1 MSHNFYKNV
10 IEHRGKLLV
19 RGIHDGQ
26 EYKEKIDF
34 GPTLYALT
42 QEHSVYKTL
51 QGQNLKPIEF
61 TDIMAARKFRKEVAT
76 ANSPIYGLERY
87 HYQYIG
93 QEHPENIEW
102 DKDLIKIFTLDIET
116 TCENGFP
123 DVENPQEEIICL
135 TVKNQSNKSIITWG
149 VGDYHTDRTD
159 VTYVKCKHEKE
170 LMFEFMKFWIKNH
183 PDIITGW
190 NTKFFDLPYLVNR
203 LKLVAGEKVASR
215 ISPWNLI
222 NRMEINAQGRTQTV
236 YDVYG
241 IAMLDYLDLYKWF
254 IPQRQE
260 SYKLDFIGELELGK
274 NKNENPFDTFKDFYT
289 KDFQKF
295 VDYNIQDVEIVDA
308 LEDKL
313 GLIDLSLT
321 VAYESKVNYDDIFSQ
336 VRVWDTLIAN
346 HLMQKNICVPP
357 REEHSKET
365 KYEGAY
371 VKDPIPGGH
380 DWIVSFDIN
389 SLYPHIIIQ
398 YNISPEKILGSSS
411 QGINV
416 DKMIDMKVPL
426 NYLKTEGACVTPNGA
441 KFKND
446 AQGFLPEMMEKMYNE
461 RVIYKKRMLKAKQQY
476 ERTKNPELKK
486 EIARCHN
493 IQWARKIALNSAYGA
508 VGNQYFRYYDVRQAS
523 GITTAGQFII
533 RFIEKK
539 VNEYLNNILQTH
551 DEVDYIVASDTD
563 SIYVR
568 FGKLVEKTCKG
579 KTNDQIADFLGKVC
593 DNKLEPYIEK
603 CFDELADYSNAFKN
617 AMVMKREVIANKG
630 IWVAKKR
637 YMLNVLDEEGIR
649 LADPKLKLMGIEAV
663 KSSTP
668 QVCRGK
674 IKEAI
679 KTIMSKEQTDLHKLI
694 AEFKKEFMQLPAEA
708 IAFPRSCNNLKKYRS
723 ASSIF
728 IKGTPIH
735 VKGALIY
742 NQQIENMKLASKYP
756 MIQDGDKIKFI
767 KLKEANPFKFD
778 VISYISTLPT
788 EFKLQEYI
796 DYEVQFEKTFLDPM
810 RFILDAIGWKAEPQA
825 SLEAFF
831 G

>member
-1 MSHNFYKNV
+1 MNFYKNV
-10 IEHRGKLLV
+10 IEHKGKLLI
-19 RGIHDGQ
+19 RGVLNGKD
-26 EYKEKIDF
+26 YKEKIDF

-42 QEHSVYKTL
+42 QEHSQYKTL
-51 QGQNLKPIEF
+51 QGQFLRPIEF
-61 TDIMAARKFRKEVAT
+61 TDINAARKFRRDVAT
-76 ANSPIYGLERY
+76 DNSPIFGLERY

-93 QEHPENIEW
+93 TEYPQDIEW
-102 DKDLIKIFTLDIET
+102 SKDHIKIFTLDIET

-123 DVENPQEEIICL
+123 DVENPVEELLCI
-135 TVKNQSNKSIITWG
+135 TVKNQSNKQIITWG
-149 VGDYHTDRTD
+149 VGNFHTDRTD
-159 VTYVKCKHEKE
+159 ITYVKCKDEKQ

-183 PDIITGW
+183 PDVITGW
-190 NTKFFDLPYLVNR
+190 NTKFFDLPYLMNR
-203 LKLVAGEKVASR
+203 IKLLAGDKVANR
-215 ISPWNLI
+215 MSPWNLI
-222 NRMEINAQGRTQTV
+222 NREEISVRGRPQTV
-236 YDVYG
+236 YQLYG
-241 IAMLDYLDLYKWF
+241 ICMLDYLDLYKWF
-254 IPQRQE
+254 IPTRQE

-274 NKNENPFDTFKDFYT
+274 SKNENPYDTFKDFYT
-289 KDFQKF
+289 KDFQSF

-321 VAYESKVNYDDIFSQ
+321 VAYDSKVNYDDIFSQ

-371 VKDPIPGGH
+371 VKEPILGGH

-398 YNISPEKILGSSS
+398 YNISPEKIIGESSHGVS
-411 QGINV
+411 VN
-416 DKMIDMKVPL
+416 KMLDMKVPL
-426 NYLKTEGACVTPNGA
+426 NYLKTEGACLTPNGA

-446 AQGFLPEMMEKMYNE
+446 NQGFLPEMMEKMYND
-461 RVIYKKRMLKAKQQY
+461 RVKFKKRMLKAKQQY
-476 ERTKNPELKK
+476 ERTKNPELVK

-493 IQWARKIALNSAYGA
+493 IQWSKKIALNSAYGA

-539 VNEYLNNILQTH
+539 VNDYLNGILLTK
-551 DEVDYIVASDTD
+551 DKVDYIVASDTD

-568 FGKLVEKTCKG
+568 FGKLVEKTCQG
-579 KTNDQIADFLGKVC
+579 KSKEQIVDFLNKVC
-593 DNKLEPYIEK
+593 EQKLEPYIAK

-617 AMVMKREVIANKG
+617 AMVMKREVIADKG

-637 YMLNVLDEEGIR
+637 YMLNVLDEEGVR
-649 LADPKLKLMGIEAV
+649 LAEPKLKLMGIEAV

-668 QVCRGK
+668 QVCRVK

-679 KTIMSKEQTDLHKLI
+679 KTIMSKEQTDLHKLV
-694 AEFKKEFMQLPAEA
+694 ADFRKEFFDMKAEQ
-708 IAFPRSCNNLKKYRS
+708 IAFPRSCNNLRKYRDH
-723 ASSIF
+723 ANIF

-742 NQQIENMKLASKYP
+742 NYQIHKLGLQQKYP
-756 MIQDGDKIKFI
+756 LIQEGDKIKFI
-767 KLKEANPFKFD
+767 KLVEANPFKFD
-778 VISYISTLPT
+778 VISYMTNLPP
-788 EFKLQEYI
+788 EFKLQQYV
-796 DYEVQFEKTFLDPM
+796 DYDTQFEKTFLDPM

>member
-1 MSHNFYKNV
+1 MNFYKNV
-10 IEHRGKLLV
+10 IEHKGKLLI
-19 RGIHDGQ
+19 RGVLNGK

-42 QEHSVYKTL
+42 QQETEFKTL
-51 QGQNLKPIEF
+51 QGQYLKPITF
-61 TDIMAARKFRKEVAT
+61 NTISDARKFRRDVAT
-76 ANSPIYGLERY
+76 QNSPIYGLERY

-93 QEHPENIEW
+93 KEYPNDIEW
-102 DKDLIKIFTLDIET
+102 DKDHIKIFTLDIET
-116 TCENGFP
+116 TCEGGFP
-123 DVENPQEEIICL
+123 DVENPVEELLCI
-135 TVKNQSNKSIITWG
+135 TVKNQSNKQIITWG
-149 VGDYHTDRTD
+149 VGDFKTDRTD
-159 VTYVKCKHEKE
+159 VTYIKCKNEKQ
-170 LMFEFMKFWIKNH
+170 LMFEFIKFWIKNH
-183 PDIITGW
+183 PDVITGW
-190 NTKFFDLPYLVNR
+190 NTKFFDLPYLMNR
-203 LKLVAGEKVASR
+203 IKLLAGDKVANR
-215 ISPWNLI
+215 MSPWNLI
-222 NRMEINAQGRTQTV
+222 NREEIVVRGRTQTI
-236 YDVYG
+236 YNLYG
-241 IAMLDYLDLYKWF
+241 TVMLDYLDLYKWF

-260 SYKLDFIGELELGK
+260 SYKLDFIGELELGRGK
-274 NKNENPFDTFKDFYT
+274 DDMPYDTFKDWYT
-289 KDFQKF
+289 KDFQSF

-371 VKDPIPGGH
+371 VKEPQLGQH
-380 DWIVSFDIN
+380 KWIVSFDIN

-398 YNISPEKILGSSS
+398 YNISPEKIIGESSH
-411 QGINV
+411 GINV
-416 DKMIDMKVPL
+416 NRMIDMKVPL

-446 AQGFLPEMMEKMYNE
+446 SQGFLPEMMEKMYNE

-476 ERTKNPELKK
+476 ERTKNPDLKK

-539 VNEYLNNILQTH
+539 VNEYLNGVLQTKG
-551 DEVDYIVASDTD
+551 EIDYIVASDTD
-563 SIYVR
+563 SIYVT
-568 FGKLVEKTCKG
+568 FDKLVQKTCEG

-593 DNKLEPYIEK
+593 DNKVEPFIEK
-603 CFDELADYSNAFKN
+603 CFAELADYSNAFKN

-668 QVCRGK
+668 MVCRTK

-679 KTIMSKEQTDLHKLI
+679 KTIMSKEQSDLHKLV
-694 AEFKKEFMQLPAEA
+694 ADFKKEFLQLPAEA
-708 IAFPRSCNNLKKYRS
+708 IAFPRSCNNLKKYRD
-723 ASSIF
+723 ASNIF
-728 IKGTPIH
+728 IKGSPIH

-742 NQQIENMKLASKYP
+742 NYQIQQFKLQNKYP
-756 MIQDGDKIKFI
+756 IIQEGDKIKFI
-767 KLKEANPFKFD
+767 KLKPANPFKFD
-778 VISYISTLPT
+778 VISYITTLPK
-788 EFKLQEYI
+788 EFKLQQYV

>member
-1 MSHNFYKNV
+1 MNFYKNV
-10 IEHRGKLLV
+10 IEHKGKLLI
-19 RGIHDGQ
+19 RGVLNGKD
-26 EYKEKIDF
+26 YKDKINF
-34 GPTLYALT
+34 GPTLYAPT
-42 QEHSVYKTL
+42 QEHSQYKTL
-51 QGQNLKPIEF
+51 QGQYLKPLEF
-61 TDIMAARKFRKEVAT
+61 TSINAARRFRRDIAT
-76 ANSPIYGLERY
+76 DNSPVYGLERY

-93 QEHPENIEW
+93 SEYPEDIKWE
-102 DKDLIKIFTLDIET
+102 KEYIKIFTLDIET
-116 TCENGFP
+116 SCENGFP
-123 DVENPQEEIICL
+123 DVENPIEEILCI

-149 VGDYHTDRTD
+149 VGKFTTERTD
-159 VTYVKCKHEKE
+159 VTYIECKNEKH
-170 LMFEFMKFWIKNH
+170 LIMEFMKFWLKNY
-183 PDIITGW
+183 PDVITGW
-190 NTKFFDLPYLVNR
+190 NTKFFDLPYLMNR
-203 LKLVAGEKVASR
+203 IKLLVGDKVASR
-215 ISPWNLI
+215 MSPWSLI
-222 NRMEINAQGRTQTV
+222 NKEEISVRGRPQT
-236 YDVYG
+236 YYKLFG
-241 IAMLDYLDLYKWF
+241 ICMLDYLDLYRWF
-254 IPQRQE
+254 IPTRQE
-260 SYKLDFIGELELGK
+260 SYRLDFIGELELGQSK
-274 NKNENPFDTFKDFYT
+274 HDNPYDTFKDFYE

-346 HLMQKNICVPP
+346 HLMKKNICIPP
-357 REEHSKET
+357 REEHQKDT

-371 VKDPIPGGH
+371 VKDPALGMH

-389 SLYPHIIIQ
+389 SLYPHIIVQ
-398 YNISPEKILGSSS
+398 YNISPEKLIGTSPESVS
-411 QGINV
+411 VN
-416 DKMIDMKVPL
+416 KMLKKKVGL
-426 NYLKTEGACVTPNGA
+426 DYLKTEDACITPNGA
-441 KFKND
+441 MFKRD
-446 AQGFLPEMMEKMYNE
+446 SQGFLPEMMEKMYKD
-461 RVIYKKRMLKAKQQY
+461 RVVYKKRMLKAKAKYQK
-476 ERTKNPELKK
+476 TKDPKLVK

-493 IQWARKIALNSAYGA
+493 VQWSKKIALNSAYGA

-533 RFIEKK
+533 RFIENK
-539 VNEYLNNILQTH
+539 VNEYLNNVLKT
-551 DEVDYIVASDTD
+551 DNYDYIVASDTD

-568 FGKLVEKTCKG
+568 FGKLVEQTCKG
-579 KTNDQIADFLGKVC
+579 KTTEQIADFLGKVS
-593 DNKLEPYIEK
+593 DKKIEPYIVK

-637 YMLNVLDEEGIR
+637 YMLNVIDDEGVR
-649 LADPKLKLMGIEAV
+649 LRKPKLKLMGIEAV

-668 QVCRGK
+668 QVCRVK

-679 KTIMSKEQTDLHKLI
+679 ETIMAKEQTDLHKLV
-694 AEFKKEFMQLPAEA
+694 ADFRKEFMELPAEA
-708 IAFPRSCNNLKKYRS
+708 IAFPRSCNNVKKYRDHS
-723 ASSIF
+723 NIF

-742 NQQIENMKLASKYP
+742 NYQIQKLGLKNKYP
-756 MIQDGDKIKFI
+756 FIQEGDKIKFI
-767 KLKEANPFKFD
+767 KLVPANPFKFD
-778 VISYISTLPT
+778 VISYITSLPP

-796 DYEVQFEKTFLDPM
+796 DYDIQFEKTFLDPM

>member
-1 MSHNFYKNV
+1 MMNFYKNV

-26 EYKEKIDF
+26 DYKEKIDF

-76 ANSPIYGLERY
+76 ANSPIFGLERY

-123 DVENPQEEIICL
+123 DVENPIEELLCI
-135 TVKNQSNKSIITWG
+135 TVKNQSNKQIITWG
-149 VGDYHTDRTD
+149 VGKFTTDRTD
-159 VTYVKCKHEKE
+159 VTYVQCKDEKQ

-183 PDIITGW
+183 PDVITGW
-190 NTKFFDLPYLVNR
+190 NTKFFDLPYLINR
-203 LKLVAGEKVASR
+203 LKLVAGDKVASR

-222 NRMEINAQGRTQTV
+222 NRMEINVQGRTQTV
-236 YDVYG
+236 YDVFG
-241 IAMLDYLDLYKWF
+241 VAMLDYLDLYKWF
-254 IPQRQE
+254 IPTRQE
-260 SYKLDFIGELELGK
+260 SYKLDFIGELELK
-274 NKNENPFDTFKDFYT
+274 QPKNENPFDTFKEFYT

-295 VDYNIQDVEIVDA
+295 IDYNIQDVEIVDA

-321 VAYESKVNYDDIFSQ
+321 VAYDSKVNYDDIFSQ

-346 HLMQKNICVPP
+346 HLMQKGICVPP
-357 REEHSKET
+357 REEFSKET

-371 VKDPIPGGH
+371 VKEPILGGH

-398 YNISPEKILGSSS
+398 YNVSPEKLIGNSPVRV
-411 QGINV
+411 NV
-416 DKMIDMKVPL
+416 NDMIDNKIDL
-426 NYLKTEGACVTPNGA
+426 NFLKDKNACITPNGA
-441 KFKND
+441 MFKAD
-446 AQGFLPEMMEKMYNE
+446 SQGFLPEMMEKMYNE
-461 RVIYKKRMLKAKQQY
+461 RVIFKKRMLKAKEQY
-476 ERTKNPELKK
+476 QRTKNPELVK

-508 VGNQYFRYYDVRQAS
+508 VGNQYFRYYDVRQAA

-533 RFIEKK
+533 RVVEKNM
-539 VNEYLNNILQTH
+539 NEYLNKILQT
-551 DEVDYIVASDTD
+551 ENQDYIVASDTD
-563 SIYVR
+563 SIYVNL
-568 FGKLVEKTCKG
+568 GPLVKQTCGDKS
-579 KTNDQIADFLGKVC
+579 NDEIADFLGKVC
-593 DNKLEPYIEK
+593 DKKLEPFLEK
-603 CFDELADYSNAFKN
+603 VFDSLSNYSNAFRN

-649 LADPKLKLMGIEAV
+649 LANPKLKLMGIEAV

-679 KTIMSKEQTDLHKLI
+679 TVIMSKKETDLHKLI
-694 AEFKKEFMQLPAEA
+694 ADFRKDFLTMKAED
-708 IAFPRSCNNLKKYRS
+708 IAFPRSCNNLKKYRDS
-723 ASSIF
+723 ANIF

-742 NQQIENMKLASKYP
+742 NHKIEEMNLQNKYP
-756 MIQDGDKIKFI
+756 LIQEGDKIKFI
-767 KLKEANPFKFD
+767 KLKQANPFKFD
-778 VISYISTLPT
+778 VISYISTLPK
-788 EFKLQEYI
+788 EFKLQPYI
-796 DYEVQFEKTFLDPM
+796 DYDVMFDKTFLDPM
-810 RFILDAIGWKAEPQA
+810 RFILDAVGWKSEPQA

-831 G
+831 

>member
-1 MSHNFYKNV
+1 MNFYKSV
-10 IEHRGKLLV
+10 IEHKGKLLILD
-19 RGIHDGQ
+19 IHEGKDF
-26 EYKEKIDF
+26 KEKLDF

-42 QEHSVYKTL
+42 QQETEYKNL
-51 QGQNLKPIEF
+51 QGQYLKPITF
-61 TDIMAARKFRKEVAT
+61 KSIDAARRFRRDVVT
-76 ANSPIYGLERY
+76 QNSPIYGLERY

-93 QEHPENIEW
+93 KEYPEDIKW
-102 DKDLIKIFTLDIET
+102 DKDYIKIFTLDIET
-116 TCENGFP
+116 SCENGFP
-123 DVENPQEEIICL
+123 DVENPIEELLCI
-135 TVKNQSNKSIITWG
+135 TVKNQSNKQIITWG
-149 VGDYHTDRTD
+149 TGEYKTDRSD
-159 VTYVKCKHEKE
+159 VTYIKCKNENQ
-170 LMFEFMKFWIKNH
+170 LLFEFMKFWIKNY
-183 PDIITGW
+183 PDVITGW
-190 NTKFFDLPYLVNR
+190 NTKFFDLPYLMNR
-203 LKLVAGEKVASR
+203 IKLIAGETVANKM
-215 ISPWNLI
+215 SPWGIINQGEVITHGRPQTTFNL
-222 NRMEINAQGRTQTV
+222 
-236 YDVYG
+236 YG
-241 IAMLDYLDLYKWF
+241 ISMLDYLDLYKWF
-254 IPQRQE
+254 IPTRQE
-260 SYKLDFIGELELGK
+260 SYKLDHIGEVELGRGK
-274 NKNENPFDTFKDFYT
+274 DDAGFDTFKDWYT
-289 KDFQKF
+289 KDFQSF

-321 VAYESKVNYDDIFSQ
+321 VAYDSKVNYDDIFSQ

-346 HLMQKNICVPP
+346 HLMQKNIAVPP
-357 REEHSKET
+357 REENSKET

-371 VKDPIPGGH
+371 VKEPILGGH

-398 YNISPEKILGSSS
+398 YNISPEKILGESAY
-411 QGINV
+411 NV
-416 DKMIDMKVPL
+416 NVNKMIDMTVPL
-426 NYLKTEGACVTPNGA
+426 DNLKQEGVCITPNGA

-446 AQGFLPEMMEKMYNE
+446 SQGFLPEMMEKMYNE
-461 RVIYKKRMLKAKQQY
+461 RVVFKQRMLKAKAECQK
-476 ERTKNPELKK
+476 TKDPKLVK

-493 IQWARKIALNSAYGA
+493 IQWSKKIALNSAYGA
-508 VGNQYFRYYDVRQAS
+508 VGNQYFRYYDVRQAA

-539 VNEYLNNILQTH
+539 VNKYLNEILQS
-551 DEVDYIVASDTD
+551 EVSRDYIVASDTD

-568 FGKLVEKTCKG
+568 FDKLVEKTCQG
-579 KTNDQIADFLGKVC
+579 KSQEQIIDFLGKVC
-593 DNKLEPYIEK
+593 DKKIEPFIEK

-617 AMVMKREVIANKG
+617 AMVMKREVVANKG

-679 KTIMSKEQTDLHKLI
+679 KIIMGKEQSDLHKLV
-694 AEFKKEFMQLPAEA
+694 ADFKKEFFEMKAEQ

-723 ASSIF
+723 SSGIF

-742 NQQIENMKLASKYP
+742 NHQIEQMKLQHKYP

-778 VISYISTLPT
+778 VISYISTLPD
-788 EFKLQEYI
+788 EFKLQPYI

>member
-1 MSHNFYKNV
+1 MNFYKNV
-10 IEHRGKLLV
+10 IEHKGKLLI
-19 RGIHDGQ
+19 RGVLNGKD
-26 EYKEKIDF
+26 YKEKIDF

-42 QEHSVYKTL
+42 QEHSQYKTL
-51 QGQNLKPIEF
+51 QGQFLKPIEF
-61 TDIMAARKFRKEVAT
+61 TDINAARRFRRDVAT
-76 ANSPIYGLERY
+76 ENSPIFGLERY

-93 QEHPENIEW
+93 QEYPEEIQW
-102 DKDLIKIFTLDIET
+102 DKDHIKIFTLDIET
-116 TCENGFP
+116 SCENGFP
-123 DVENPQEEIICL
+123 DVENPIEELLCI
-135 TVKNQSNKSIITWG
+135 TVKNQSNKQILTWG

-159 VTYVKCKHEKE
+159 VTYVKCKDEKQ
-170 LMFEFMKFWIKNH
+170 LMFEFMKFWLKNY

-190 NTKFFDLPYLVNR
+190 NTKFFDLPYLMNR
-203 LKLVAGEKVASR
+203 IKLIAGDKVANR
-215 ISPWNLI
+215 MSPWNLI
-222 NRMEINAQGRTQTV
+222 NREEITVRGRAQTV
-236 YDVYG
+236 YQLYG
-241 IAMLDYLDLYKWF
+241 IVMLDYLDLYKWF
-254 IPQRQE
+254 IPTRQE
-260 SYKLDFIGELELGK
+260 SYKLDFIGELELGRGK
-274 NKNENPFDTFKDFYT
+274 DDMPYDTFKDWYT
-289 KDFQKF
+289 KDFQSF

-371 VKDPIPGGH
+371 VKEPQLGQH
-380 DWIVSFDIN
+380 KWIVSFDIN

-398 YNISPEKILGSSS
+398 YNISPEKIIGESSH
-411 QGINV
+411 GINV
-416 DKMIDMKVPL
+416 NRMIDMKVPL

-446 AQGFLPEMMEKMYNE
+446 SQGFLPEMMEKMYNE

-476 ERTKNPELKK
+476 ERTKNPDLKK

-539 VNEYLNNILQTH
+539 VNEYLNGVLQTKG
-551 DEVDYIVASDTD
+551 EIDYIVASDTD
-563 SIYVR
+563 SIYVT
-568 FGKLVEKTCKG
+568 FDKLVQKTCEG

-593 DNKLEPYIEK
+593 DNKVEPFIEK
-603 CFDELADYSNAFKN
+603 CFAELADYSNAFKN

-668 QVCRGK
+668 MVCRTK

-679 KTIMSKEQTDLHKLI
+679 KTIMSKEQSDLHKLV
-694 AEFKKEFMQLPAEA
+694 ADFKKEFLQLPAEA
-708 IAFPRSCNNLKKYRS
+708 IAFPRSCNNLKKYRD
-723 ASSIF
+723 ASNIF
-728 IKGTPIH
+728 IKGSPIH

-742 NQQIENMKLASKYP
+742 NYQIQQFKLQNKYP
-756 MIQDGDKIKFI
+756 IIQEGDKIKFI
-767 KLKEANPFKFD
+767 KLKPANPFKFD
-778 VISYISTLPT
+778 VISYITTLPK
-788 EFKLQEYI
+788 EFKLQQYV